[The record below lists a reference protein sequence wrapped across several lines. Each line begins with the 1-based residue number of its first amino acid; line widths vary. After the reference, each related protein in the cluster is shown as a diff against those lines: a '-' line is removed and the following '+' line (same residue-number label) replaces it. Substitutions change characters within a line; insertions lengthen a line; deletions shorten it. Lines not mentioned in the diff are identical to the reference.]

1 VSASPQRIGIIGA
14 GIIGLATA
22 RRFRQLLPDAEIVVL
37 EKEDGLAQHQTGHNS
52 GVVHAG
58 LYYAPGSLKAK
69 LCRTGGSMLRE
80 FCLEKSLPYDECG
93 KVVVAL
99 NESEIPALREIERR
113 AQVNGVPNLR
123 WLDGSGLREI
133 EPHAAGIA
141 AVLSPHTAITDFP
154 GICQALANEITTTEG
169 SEVQFGVEV
178 TQVIQTA
185 SSVIVTARNHDPLA
199 FDTVVLCA
207 GLHSDTLARAAGD
220 DEGPAIVPFRG
231 EYLKLVPERTDLVNG
246 LIYPVPDPAYPFL
259 GVHFTK
265 RVDGSVDVGP
275 NAVLAFAKEGYKLG
289 DVSLAEIGDMLR
301 WPGFWQMARKHWRM
315 GPGEMLGSASKRV
328 FVHRARKY
336 VPDISI
342 KDVVAAPAGV
352 RAQAVDRDGALVDD
366 FRISRLGRVTAV
378 RNAPSPAATAALA
391 IAEMICDQALDRGS
405 VSLES

>member
-1 VSASPQRIGIIGA
+1 VSHSPQRIGIIGA

-22 RRFRQLLPDAEIVVL
+22 RRFRQLLPDADIVVL

-69 LCRTGGSMLRE
+69 LCRTGGAMLRE
-80 FCLEKSLPYDECG
+80 FCDEKSLPYDECG

-99 NESEIPALREIERR
+99 SEDEIPALREIERR
-113 AQVNGVPNLR
+113 AQVNGVPDLR
-123 WLDGSGLREI
+123 WLDGSGLRDV

-154 GICQALANEITTTEG
+154 AICQALADDITAHG
-169 SEVQFGVEV
+169 SEVRFGVEV
-178 TQVIQTA
+178 TQVIQT
-185 SSVIVTARNHDPLA
+185 SDSVVITSRDQDPLT

-220 DEGPAIVPFRG
+220 DAGPAIIPFRG
-231 EYLKLVPERTDLVNG
+231 EYLRLVPERTDLVRG

-275 NAVLAFAKEGYKLG
+275 NAVLALAKEGYERA
-289 DVSLAEIGDMLR
+289 DISIAEIRDMLK
-301 WPGFWQMARKHWRM
+301 WPGFWQVARTHWKM
-315 GPGEMLGSASKRV
+315 GAGEMIGSVSKRV

-342 KDVVAAPAGV
+342 KDVVAAPSGV

-366 FRISRLGRVTAV
+366 FRISRLGKVTAV

-391 IAEMICDQALDRGS
+391 IAEMICDQALDRGTL
-405 VSLES
+405 SLQS

>member
-1 VSASPQRIGIIGA
+1 MSASPQRIGIIGA

-22 RRFRQLLPDAEIVVL
+22 RRFRQLLPDADIIVL

-69 LCRTGGSMLRE
+69 LCRTGGAMLRE
-80 FCLEKSLPYDECG
+80 FCAEKSLPYDECG

-99 NESEIPALREIERR
+99 SEAEIPALREIERR
-113 AQVNGVPNLR
+113 ANVNGVPDIE
-123 WLDGSGLREI
+123 WLDGAGLRDV

-154 GICQALANEITTTEG
+154 GICQALADDIIAEG
-169 SEVQFGVEV
+169 SDVRFGVEV

-185 SSVIVTARNHDPLA
+185 ESVVIAARNQDPLT

-207 GLHSDTLARAAGD
+207 GLQSDTLARAAGD
-220 DEGPAIVPFRG
+220 DAGPAIIPFRG
-231 EYLKLVPERTDLVNG
+231 EYLRLIPERTGLVRG

-275 NAVLAFAKEGYKLG
+275 NAVLALAKEGYRRG
-289 DVSLAEIGDMLR
+289 DISLADIRDMVR
-301 WPGFWQMARKHWRM
+301 WPGFWQVARKHWKM
-315 GPGEMLGSASKRV
+315 GAGEMLGSASKRL
-328 FVHRARKY
+328 FIHGARKY
-336 VPDISI
+336 VPEISI
-342 KDVVAAPAGV
+342 KDVVSAPSGV

-366 FRISRLGRVTAV
+366 FRVSRLGRVTAV

-391 IAEMICDQALDRGS
+391 IAEMICDQALDRGT
-405 VSLES
+405 VFLQP